1 MPMDATSL
9 PVTPVA
15 VPRTPSLPAFRV
27 LTANI
32 HMGFDMLHRRFVL
45 PQLREAIRTVGA
57 DIVFLQEV
65 LGSHSRHARR
75 WRAWPDAPHYEFL
88 ADSLWPQFAYGR
100 NAVYPDGHH
109 GNALLSK
116 LPIVRHQN
124 HDVSVAGH
132 ESRGLLHCELELP
145 GHPQT
150 LHAICV
156 HLGLREAHRRRQL
169 DLLCEELAERVPSAA
184 PVVVAGDFNDWR
196 ATGHRRLRGCGL
208 VEAFE
213 LKRGRLA
220 RSFPARW
227 PLLPLDRLYVR
238 GLAVHEVAVH
248 GAAPWSR
255 LSDHLPLSAHLSWP
269 GAAA

>member
-1 MPMDATSL
+1 MASAAAPAARS
-9 PVTPVA
+9 
-15 VPRTPSLPAFRV
+15 TPSPDSAAPPLPGFAV

-32 HMGFDMLHRRFVL
+32 HMGFDMLQRRFVL

-65 LGSHSRHARR
+65 LGDHAHHARR
-75 WRAWPDAPHYEFL
+75 WHDWPAAPHYEYL

-100 NAVYPDGHH
+100 NAVYPHGHH
-109 GNALLSK
+109 GNALLSR
-116 LPIVRHQN
+116 LPIVRYQN

-132 ESRGLLHCELELP
+132 ENRGLLHCELELP
-145 GHPQT
+145 GHPQH

-156 HLGLREAHRRRQL
+156 HLGLREGHRRRQM
-169 DLLCEELAERVPSAA
+169 DLLCAELEQRVPADA

-196 ATGHRRLRGCGL
+196 AAGHARMRRCGL

-213 LKRGRLA
+213 QHRGRLA

-227 PLLPLDRLYVR
+227 PLLPLDRVYVR
-238 GLAVHEVAVH
+238 GLRIHEVAMPR
-248 GAAPWSR
+248 GAPWSR
-255 LSDHLPLSAHLSWP
+255 LSDHLPLYVRLSGE
-269 GAAA
+269 GAA